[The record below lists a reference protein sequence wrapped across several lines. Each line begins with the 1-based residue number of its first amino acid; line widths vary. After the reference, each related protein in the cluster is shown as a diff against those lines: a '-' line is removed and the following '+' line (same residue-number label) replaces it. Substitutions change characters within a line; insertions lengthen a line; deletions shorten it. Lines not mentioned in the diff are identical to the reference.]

1 MTNAGIGTI
10 SYADSG
16 FVIPIDLKE
25 GEDIL
30 VQIMIY
36 DVGGLH
42 QEEEQLIL
50 ERVSIRAD
58 QSALFIPA
66 LLPEGSYKAHIT
78 LFHDEKRLAG
88 RILDF
93 RVH

>member
-1 MTNAGIGTI
+1 MTNAGIGAI
-10 SYADSG
+10 SYEDSG
-16 FVIPIDLKE
+16 FVIPIDLNE
-25 GEDIL
+25 GADIL

-50 ERVSIRAD
+50 ESVSISPD
-58 QSALFIPA
+58 QFALFIPA
-66 LLPEGSYKAHIT
+66 PLPEGSYKAHIT
-78 LFHDEKRLAG
+78 LFQNEKRLAG

-93 RVH
+93 HVQ

>member
-1 MTNAGIGTI
+1 MTNAGIGAI
-10 SYADSG
+10 SYDDSG

-25 GEDIL
+25 REDIL

-36 DVGGLH
+36 DVSGLH
-42 QEEEQLIL
+42 QKEDKLIL
-50 ERVSIRAD
+50 ERVSIRSD

-66 LLPEGSYKAHIT
+66 PLPEGSYKAHIT

-93 RVH
+93 HID